1 MRRHYILY
9 LCLLLLLVIPATTA
23 AASLGEGNVTLDS
36 SGNFTITPVNS
47 SQPYIA
53 SNVSVLGALQAGSEA
68 GGFNYTVTDS
78 LPAEQGYLAVAS
90 IGGIEN
96 GMMNNTEMNWT
107 YLINGEQFTAG
118 VAQKRVSD
126 GDNVTFVYGGAND
139 TQMEPEYTLKIFV
152 GVTGNMTGNQTMG
165 NATGNMTGNQTMGNA
180 TGNMT
185 GNQTMGNATGNMTGN
200 QTMGNATGNMTGNQT
215 MGNATGNMTGNQTM
229 GNATGNMTLVDMI
242 NQDGNLTILAQAI
255 NATNLTETLNTSGPY
270 TVFAP
275 DDAAFEALGN
285 ETLDQLLNN
294 TDQLTAI
301 LQYHVVEG
309 NYTSE
314 QLLNMTQN
322 QTANMTQNQ
331 TANMTQNQTANM
343 TQNQTANMTQNQ
355 TANMTQNQT
364 ANMTQ
369 NQTANMTQNQTANM
383 TQTMTQA
390 QNMTALRTLLGENLT
405 VSLNQTTNQLMVNN
419 ASIIQPDINASNGVI
434 HVIDQVLIPPNMT
447 IGNMTAG
454 NQTMGNATG
463 NMTGNQT
470 GNQTMGNVTG
480 NQTMGNVTGNQ
491 TGNQTM
497 GNATGNMTGNQT
509 MGNVTGNMTG
519 NQTMGNAT
527 GNMTGN
533 QTMGNVTGMPNVTIT
548 MPENGSTVSV
558 GNVTVEVNV
567 TNFTVVEK
575 LGQAAVPGEG
585 HIHYYMDTAIPTEQG
600 KPAIPENGSYAVST
614 NTSYTWENVTAGMH
628 NFSVQLVNNNHTPLN
643 PPVTAMVNVTA
654 GNQTGNMTGN
664 QTGNMTGNQTGNMT
678 GNQTGNMTGN
688 QTGNMTGNQTG
699 NMTGNQTGNMTGNQ
713 TGNMTGNQTGN
724 MTGNQT
730 GGNVTTMQLPAL
742 QGMELH
748 LDPDRTF

>member
-1 MRRHYILY
+1 MKKYAVLTLCILF
-9 LCLLLLLVIPATTA
+9 LLAIPAVATA
-23 AASLGEGNVTLDS
+23 ALVGE
-36 SGNFTITPVNS
+36 
-47 SQPYIA
+47 
-53 SNVSVLGALQAGSEA
+53 
-68 GGFNYTVTDS
+68 
-78 LPAEQGYLAVAS
+78 
-90 IGGIEN
+90 
-96 GMMNNTEMNWT
+96 
-107 YLINGEQFTAG
+107 
-118 VAQKRVSD
+118 
-126 GDNVTFVYGGAND
+126 ANATMD
-139 TQMEPEYTLKIFV
+139 
-152 GVTGNMTGNQTMG
+152 NQTMG

-185 GNQTMGNATGNMTGN
+185 GNM
-200 QTMGNATGNMTGNQT
+200 
-215 MGNATGNMTGNQTM
+215 TM

-331 TANMTQNQTANM
+331 TQAQNMTGNMTQNQTANM
-343 TQNQTANMTQNQ
+343 TQNQTQAQNMTGNMTQNQ

-364 ANMTQ
+364 QAQNMTG
-369 NQTANMTQNQTANM
+369 NMTQNQTANM

-470 GNQTMGNVTG
+470 MGNVTGNQTMGNATGNQTMGNVTG
-480 NQTMGNVTGNQ
+480 NQTMGNA

-497 GNATGNMTGNQT
+497 AYQ
-509 MGNVTGNMTG
+509 
-519 NQTMGNAT
+519 
-527 GNMTGN
+527 
-533 QTMGNVTGMPNVTIT
+533 
-548 MPENGSTVSV
+548 
-558 GNVTVEVNV
+558 
-567 TNFTVVEK
+567 
-575 LGQAAVPGEG
+575 
-585 HIHYYMDTAIPTEQG
+585 
-600 KPAIPENGSYAVST
+600 
-614 NTSYTWENVTAGMH
+614 
-628 NFSVQLVNNNHTPLN
+628 
-643 PPVTAMVNVTA
+643 
-654 GNQTGNMTGN
+654 
-664 QTGNMTGNQTGNMT
+664 
-678 GNQTGNMTGN
+678 
-688 QTGNMTGNQTG
+688 
-699 NMTGNQTGNMTGNQ
+699 
-713 TGNMTGNQTGN
+713 
-724 MTGNQT
+724 
-730 GGNVTTMQLPAL
+730 
-742 QGMELH
+742 
-748 LDPDRTF
+748 